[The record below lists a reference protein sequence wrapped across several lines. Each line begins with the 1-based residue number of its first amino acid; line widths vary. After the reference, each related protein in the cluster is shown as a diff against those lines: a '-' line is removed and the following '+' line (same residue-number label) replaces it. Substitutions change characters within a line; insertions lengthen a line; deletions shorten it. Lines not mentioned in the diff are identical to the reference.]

1 MPPALAVGYLTAAES
16 PFTCSVAL
24 RPAALRSASH
34 RTRRRAGWQQAR
46 TNRACLEAEGDGCRG
61 GSAKDEGGTEAGEA
75 PSGGPHHRMPLR
87 WRRNLPA
94 LVRVRPNVLRRG
106 VECCGVTWYTR
117 SRRRVVALRA
127 PPRKA
132 HATLVNARRWPAR
145 VKRPRFWDDIPQFSP
160 NSVPRPI
167 WRSGAP
173 SVPVQFFVSRPK
185 SEAAVA
191 GRHQVAVRP
200 EEELPVWPPIRRCG
214 VATAAVILYS
224 RSESK
229 SSTRAGA

>member
-1 MPPALAVGYLTAAES
+1 MAT
-16 PFTCSVAL
+16 
-24 RPAALRSASH
+24 SAYQPH
-34 RTRRRAGWQQAR
+34 IPGVEGRGTRRCVEDAR
-46 TNRACLEAEGDGCRG
+46 VARREMDATE
-61 GSAKDEGGTEAGEA
+61 EAGGMRVAWRRARPQWGTPSPQEGPRA
-75 PSGGPHHRMPLR
+75 PVGPPHQTPLR
-87 WRRNLPA
+87 RGQSA
-94 LVRVRPNVLRRG
+94 CIGRVRPNVLRRG

-117 SRRRVVALRA
+117 SRRRVAAFRA

-167 WRSGAP
+167 WRLGAP
-173 SVPVQFFVSRPK
+173 SAPVQFFVSRPK